1 MTRDLKEVAAVQDAV
16 RAYLELALGLTEASK
31 KKATKI
37 AKKLVAESGAKA
49 GQAQSVAEE
58 LITTSL
64 ANREAVGK
72 LVRYELDRALGR
84 VGLATAEE
92 VAELTDRVQEL
103 ERKLRAATASAG
115 SAPASSGAPA
125 STASVAPAASAANG
139 AVAKAAPAAGK
150 AVPAKKAVKKTA
162 AAKKAA
168 ATPVSS
174 AAPAAKAPARSA
186 AKTPAKTAAKAPA
199 RSAAAAKAT
208 PAKKV
213 AKKTVAKKAAPTDV

>member
-1 MTRDLKEVAAVQDAV
+1 MQDAV

-31 KKATKI
+31 KKAAKI

-49 GQAQSVAEE
+49 GHAQSVAEE

-103 ERKLRAATASAG
+103 ERKLRAATAGS
-115 SAPASSGAPA
+115 SAPA
-125 STASVAPAASAANG
+125 ASVAPVAAPVVASAANG
-139 AVAKAAPAAGK
+139 AVAKAAP
-150 AVPAKKAVKKTA
+150 VVKKAA
-162 AAKKAA
+162 AAKKAPA
-168 ATPVSS
+168 VKKAATAKKAPVAKKAPAASSAPVAAVAAAVKAAPEKATPV
-174 AAPAAKAPARSA
+174 
-186 AKTPAKTAAKAPA
+186 
-199 RSAAAAKAT
+199 
-208 PAKKV
+208 KKV
-213 AKKTVAKKAAPTDV
+213 AKKTVAKKAAPADV